1 MGLFLSV
8 RLRLTFSPFIS
19 NTTRTSQCF
28 LWRFGMFGLGTQ
40 EILLILVLG
49 LVVFGAKRLPE
60 IGSGLGRA
68 IRSFRGALSE
78 PDQIDLA
85 DKDGK
90 REVKKEDGQA

>member
-1 MGLFLSV
+1 
-8 RLRLTFSPFIS
+8 
-19 NTTRTSQCF
+19 
-28 LWRFGMFGLGTQ
+28 MFGLGTQ

-85 DKDGK
+85 DKAGK

>member
-1 MGLFLSV
+1 
-8 RLRLTFSPFIS
+8 
-19 NTTRTSQCF
+19 
-28 LWRFGMFGLGTQ
+28 MFGLGTQ

-90 REVKKEDGQA
+90 REGKKEDGQA

>member
-1 MGLFLSV
+1 
-8 RLRLTFSPFIS
+8 
-19 NTTRTSQCF
+19 
-28 LWRFGMFGLGTQ
+28 MFGLGTQ
-40 EILLILVLG
+40 EILLILILG